1 MREKHKSFVL
11 RNIHLASVAL
21 PNINLYINYREG
33 FIGTTLKKEEF
44 LFECSDL
51 DEVIIFRKNGVMMIT
66 RVSEKA
72 FVGKDILY
80 VGLWKKKDE
89 RTIYNMIYRHGKKG
103 PVFMKRFTATGLIR
117 DNQYQLI
124 QAEEGSK
131 VLYFSANTNGESEV
145 DIYLKGG
152 SRVKKQ
158 SFTIDFAQLLIK
170 GKNAKGN
177 LLTKYP
183 VRKISLKSYGTSTLS
198 AREIWFNEENYS
210 LNSEGVGKLLGNFQ
224 GEDQLLVLSPRGIA
238 ELIRIDLGRSFT
250 EKPLFLEKWQP
261 GKVFSCIYFDGE
273 KNNYFLKR
281 FLIDEKANPKAFFIE
296 NHRESFIQWISSCS
310 EAHIELIFTSSN
322 TEDKNSQRIRLTE
335 FTPVKNIK
343 TKGKVL
349 SKMTIRSIKINELFK
364 EKEENFSSKKSE
376 RD

>member
-1 MREKHKSFVL
+1 M